1 MTEAIKE
8 NDQSKATEEKFLL
21 ESAQR
26 RDAKL
31 RSEQN
36 IEYMPR
42 LFKPQPDN
50 YFLYRTTE

>member
-50 YFLYRTTE
+50 YFLYRTKK